1 MFCWMFLR
9 YVPFP
14 NPLRNDEAKEAREE
28 EGGREREG
36 EEGRTKEDEA
46 QHTSTFVRA
55 EPR

>member
-1 MFCWMFLR
+1 MFLR

-28 EGGREREG
+28 EGGREREREG